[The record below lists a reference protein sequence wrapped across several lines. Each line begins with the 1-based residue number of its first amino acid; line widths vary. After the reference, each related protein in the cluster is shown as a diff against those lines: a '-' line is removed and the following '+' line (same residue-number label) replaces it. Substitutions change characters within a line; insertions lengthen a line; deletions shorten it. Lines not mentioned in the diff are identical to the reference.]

1 MHSLSIVLGSLLCPN
16 FQVFFPGD
24 LKHTR
29 CILVLFYKMLINR
42 IFLRSRTGANPL
54 PCETA
59 DTSTEYIYDVSK
71 LVGMGK
77 TPVFSSLRLAFLVKP
92 VPPSHPPKG
101 RCRPV
106 AFYFFLHPSLS
117 GNAVA
122 PLHLGY
128 SLHKLCLAAR
138 DVLLG

>member
-1 MHSLSIVLGSLLCPN
+1 M
-16 FQVFFPGD
+16 
-24 LKHTR
+24 
-29 CILVLFYKMLINR
+29 LFYKMLINR

-92 VPPSHPPKG
+92 VPPSHPQKED
-101 RCRPV
+101 V
-106 AFYFFLHPSLS
+106 DLLHFISS
-117 GNAVA
+117 CI
-122 PLHLGY
+122 PLFQEML
-128 SLHKLCLAAR
+128 
-138 DVLLG
+138 